1 MGTDR
6 VASLLPPLVRAVS
19 ATGRR
24 TIWLCDPMHGNTI
37 TVGRRKTRLLN
48 NMIRE
53 VELFPTLVGAA
64 GGVAG
69 GLHLEITPSQVIEC
83 VNDLSEV
90 DDMDY
95 TTFCDPRLNPGQ
107 AMAVAS
113 AWRGG
118 AR

>member
-1 MGTDR
+1 
-6 VASLLPPLVRAVS
+6 
-19 ATGRR
+19 
-24 TIWLCDPMHGNTI
+24 MHGNTI
-37 TVGRRKTRLLN
+37 TVGLRKTRLLN

-53 VELFPTLVGAA
+53 VELFQTVVGPA

-69 GLHLEITPSQVIEC
+69 GLHLEITPSQVVEC
-83 VNDLSEV
+83 DLSEA

-95 TTFCDPRLNPGQ
+95 TTFCDPRLNPSQ

-118 AR
+118 VR